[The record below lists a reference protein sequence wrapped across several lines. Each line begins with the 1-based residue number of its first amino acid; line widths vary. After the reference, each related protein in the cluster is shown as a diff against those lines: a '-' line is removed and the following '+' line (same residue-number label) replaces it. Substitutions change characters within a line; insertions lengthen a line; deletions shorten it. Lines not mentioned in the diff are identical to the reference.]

1 MIYSVALL
9 PHIMTRDYITKTA
22 HFTIAL
28 FSSVLAG
35 FAGGLW
41 LRCKTSN
48 ELLRP
53 LL

>member
-9 PHIMTRDYITKTA
+9 PHIMTHDYITKTA

-28 FSSVLAG
+28 FPSVLAG

-41 LRCKTSN
+41 L
-48 ELLRP
+48 
-53 LL
+53 